1 MALICGPLP
10 TCEFAAVLMEYY
22 SRWPETKML
31 KSVTSNTAL
40 DWIDRIFAT
49 HSYLIKTEIKTD
61 TALHFVSIEVRD
73 ALKAWGAHCKTVPE
87 YGQQANGQ
95 VERLNKGFEK

>member
-1 MALICGPLP
+1 
-10 TCEFAAVLMEYY
+10 MEYY

-31 KSVTSNTAL
+31 KSVISHTAL

-49 HSYLIKTEIKTD
+49 HSYLIKTDI
-61 TALHFVSIEVRD
+61 ALHFVSIEVRD
-73 ALKAWGAHCKTVPE
+73 ALKAWGAHYKTVPE